1 MTAYFVDT
9 SALAKRY
16 ISEIGSTWTRSWLH
30 INTGNV
36 ILISELVRVEMFS
49 LLHRYQRTGTFSVA
63 SISRMKSAFL
73 HHLQSEYSIVT
84 LDRSLIVEAAN
95 LTVRHP
101 LHALDR
107 VQLASGIRASRSIT
121 AHLTFVTADSVLLT
135 VANAEGLTTDNPN
148 MHP

>member
-16 ISEIGSTWTRSWLH
+16 ISETGSTWTRSWLH

-36 ILISELVRVEMFS
+36 ILVSELARVEMFS

-63 SISRMKSAFL
+63 SIGRMKTAFL
-73 HHLQSEYSIVT
+73 QHLQSEYSIVT
-84 LDRSLIVEAAN
+84 LDSSLIVEAAN
-95 LTVRHP
+95 LTTRHP
-101 LHALDR
+101 LHALDSM
-107 VQLASGIRASRSIT
+107 QLASVIRASRSIT
-121 AHLTFVTADSVLLT
+121 AQLTFVTADSILLNAA
-135 VANAEGLTTDNPN
+135 VAEGLKTDNPN

>member
-16 ISEIGSTWTRSWLH
+16 ISETGSTWTRNWLH

-36 ILISELVRVEMFS
+36 ILVSELVRVEMFS

-63 SISRMKSAFL
+63 TIGRMKSAFL
-73 HHLQSEYSIVT
+73 QHLQSEYSIVT
-84 LDRSLIVEAAN
+84 LDGLLIVEAAD

-101 LHALDR
+101 LHALDS
-107 VQLASGIRASRSIT
+107 VQLASGIRAARSMT
-121 AHLTFVTADSVLLT
+121 AHLTFVTADTNLL
-135 VANAEGLTTDNPN
+135 AAASAEGLATDNPN
-148 MHP
+148 QHP